1 MSALIQRLDRPGTD
15 DPAAALARF
24 GGKGASLLTLTQAG
38 IPVPDGFVITTRAY
52 WRFVETHGLTADI
65 TRLVAEAEPD
75 DAARQIGECFREA
88 PMPDELSAAIEKAYR
103 RMDRPRVAVRSSAT
117 AEDLPGLSFA
127 GQQDSFLNVAGRR
140 ALLEAVRNC
149 WASLWTARAISY
161 RREHAVPA
169 DDLGLAVVVQRLVEA
184 DAAGV
189 MFTAD
194 PVTGSTEVI
203 QIESAWGLGEAVV
216 SGQVSPDSFRVDAAD
231 HTVLSSTVAEKL
243 IMTVRSRTGTEE
255 RPVPAGRRALPS
267 LTEDQVAELAR
278 LGGDIT
284 TLYGTPMDVE
294 WCRSGD
300 HLAVVQARPITTSP
314 PIDPWNDSR
323 GVQCLWTS
331 GNVGEA
337 IPDVMSPA
345 TWCLVREFL
354 ADAMPTSAV
363 PPYVAFGIVGGRLY
377 LNLSMAASIARC
389 AGVTE
394 KLFRLLT
401 REVFGRLPE
410 ELPIPYLKLPPA
422 RVARLVVPVAL
433 SMTVH
438 ARRDAR
444 RLPDYLA
451 EHPSRCRQLRE
462 TIATTD
468 STAELALLWA
478 KVIYPEFHQATGMLT
493 AATRSDG
500 AVLVTIRRSL
510 QKMMGDQDTER
521 LLAGLGRDG
530 DELASLGPL
539 IGLEQLADGE
549 IDAETYRERWGHRGP
564 HEFEI
569 STPRPAEDPD
579 WLDDT
584 VAEQRDADFAVS
596 ELLRRQEHARRDAWQ
611 RFSHRYPRRVAGTR
625 SKINRWTEISHRRE
639 EARSEVVRF
648 FWVLRAFWVRAG
660 ELTGIGDEV
669 FSYDWNEVI
678 DLLEGRALDRA
689 EVAARQRAYRDYR
702 SLPPYP
708 NVLLGHFDPFAW
720 AADPDRASGVFVE
733 GAASSVGRRHA
744 EDGPGTITGSP
755 GSAGVVEGT
764 VAVLSDPQHSA
775 EFRRGDILVTSVTN
789 VGWTP
794 LFPRAK
800 AVITDVGAPL
810 SHAAIV
816 ARELGIPAVVGCG
829 DATSRLRTG
838 DRVRVDGTLG
848 AVEVLSRAADRP
860 PVDQAPRAPS
870 TAAG

>member
-1 MSALIQRLDRPGTD
+1 MSVLIQRFDRPGRD
-15 DPAAALARF
+15 DADQALASL
-24 GGKGASLLTLTQAG
+24 GGKGAALLRLTRAG
-38 IPVPDGFVITTRAY
+38 IPVPEGFVITTAAYRA
-52 WRFVETHGLTADI
+52 FVDEH
-65 TRLVAEAEPD
+65 RLAGPISAAVTELEPVAAAEQIASLFGEHAVPDQVAEAID
-75 DAARQIGECFREA
+75 R
-88 PMPDELSAAIEKAYR
+88 AYR
-103 RMDRPRVAVRSSAT
+103 QLDRPRVAVRSSAT

-127 GQQDSFLNVAGRR
+127 GQQDSFLNVGGRR
-140 ALLEAVRNC
+140 ALVDAVRRC
-149 WASLWTARAISY
+149 WASLWTARAIGY
-161 RREHAVPA
+161 RLEHQVSA
-169 DDLGLAVVVQRLVEA
+169 DGLALAVVVQRLVEA

-194 PVTGSTEVI
+194 PVTGASGVI

-216 SGQVSPDSFRVDAAD
+216 DGQVTPDSFRVDARD
-231 HTVLSSTVAEKL
+231 HELLSSRIAEKM
-243 IMTVRSRTGTEE
+243 IMTVRTRAGTEQ
-255 RPVPAGRRALPS
+255 RPVPPARRDTASLAPDQIRQLATLGRTIADLYDR
-267 LTEDQVAELAR
+267 EM
-278 LGGDIT
+278 DI
-284 TLYGTPMDVE
+284 E
-294 WCRSGD
+294 WCRRGD
-300 HLAVVQARPITTSP
+300 RIAIVQARPITTRP
-314 PIDPWNDSR
+314 RIADDPWNDSLE
-323 GVQCLWTS
+323 VNCLWTS

-389 AGVTE
+389 AGIGE
-394 KLFRLLT
+394 RLFRMLT
-401 REVFGRLPE
+401 REVFGRLPD
-410 ELPIPYLKLPPA
+410 ELAIPYLKLPPA

-444 RLPDYLA
+444 RLPGYLLH
-451 EHPSRCRQLRE
+451 HPARCRQLRE
-462 TIATTD
+462 TIAQCD
-468 STAELALLWA
+468 SVAELALLWT
-478 KVIYPEFHQATGMLT
+478 KVIHPEFGEATGMLT

-500 AVLVTIRRSL
+500 PVLVTIRRSL
-510 QKMMGDQDTER
+510 QKMMGEADTER

-549 IDAETYRERWGHRGP
+549 IDADTYRERWGHRGP

-569 STPRPAEDPD
+569 SLPRPAEDPN
-579 WLDDT
+579 WLERM
-584 VAEQRDADFAVS
+584 VAEQRTADYSVS
-596 ELLRRQEHARRDAWQ
+596 ELLRRQERARQEAWL
-611 RFSHRYPRRVAGTR
+611 RFSQRYPHRVANTR
-625 SKINRWTEISHRRE
+625 NKVNRWTDISRRRE

-660 ELTGIGDEV
+660 ELTGIGAEV

-678 DLLEGRALDRA
+678 DLLEGRALA
-689 EVAARQRAYRDYR
+689 PEEVARRRQAYADYR

-708 NVLLGHFDPFAW
+708 SLILGRFAPFVW
-720 AADPDRASGVFVE
+720 AADPDRRSGLFVE
-733 GAASSVGRRHA
+733 GAAHPTAAAPGGSEHSST
-744 EDGPGTITGSP
+744 TIVTGFP
-755 GSAGVVEGT
+755 GSAGVVEG
-764 VAVLSDPQHSA
+764 VVSVLSDADHGDFA
-775 EFRRGDILVTSVTN
+775 NGDILVTSVTN

-794 LFPRAK
+794 LFPRAR

-829 DATSRLRTG
+829 DATTRLHTG
-838 DRVRVDGTLG
+838 DRVRVDGTRG
-848 AVEVLSRAADRP
+848 TVELLARAA
-860 PVDQAPRAPS
+860 VVS
-870 TAAG
+870 G